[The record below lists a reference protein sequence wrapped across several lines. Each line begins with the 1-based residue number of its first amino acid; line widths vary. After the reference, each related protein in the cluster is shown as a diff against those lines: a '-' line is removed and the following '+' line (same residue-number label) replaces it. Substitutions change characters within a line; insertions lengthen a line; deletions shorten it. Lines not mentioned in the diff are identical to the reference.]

1 MKRRIFGPRL
11 AGIVGALIAL
21 ALVFYEPALI
31 DSARDRLFDQFQ
43 RLSPRAY
50 DSAPVRV
57 VEIDDAA
64 LERYGQWPW
73 PRHRLASIIERLN
86 EAGAAAVVLDV
97 ILAEPDRTSPAN
109 VTANW
114 LDTPVLA
121 SVVSKLSASDLSA
134 VDHDSR
140 LAAVLAAAPSVL
152 HLTARAG
159 SSGGACPAPLD
170 GAQIQGMSAAE
181 LARIAPSFRSVV
193 PSLPQFRAAASG
205 EGFARTGLSNDAV
218 IRSAPLIALACEGKE
233 IYPGL
238 ALEALRV
245 AAPKLDPDL
254 APKAFK
260 AAAARSRPCRA
271 HVKGVAGQ
279 SVSEIS
285 LCGLHIPTTE
295 DGEIWVHYA
304 APTSMAQ
311 RRLSVVDILEG
322 DADTVARAVGG
333 RIVMIG
339 ASAEGLRDV
348 MVTPLGDER
357 PGVHIHAEIIEQVL
371 SGKTLYRAWDLMRPV
386 ELTLAGLAV
395 LLLLLFLPR
404 LTAATGFMV
413 WLAFSAALFGGA
425 YAAFAG
431 SRLLID
437 PVAPGLVLTLS
448 FLGAFVVL
456 FQQEQIARRFIRGA
470 FGKFLSPL
478 ILERLERDPGLLKL
492 EGETREITAFF
503 SDIRGF
509 TTISQKLS
517 ATQVTS
523 LLNQYFTEMTKIV
536 TDHNGLVDKYMGD
549 GLAAMW
555 NAPVDVA
562 DHPAQAARASLA
574 MLGAVDKLN
583 AEWRKDPKQ
592 GLPEIRIGI
601 GLHTDEAQVGNFGS
615 EDHLEYSM
623 LGDMVNLTSRIEA
636 LNKEYAAPV
645 IISAVMR
652 ARIPDFAA
660 VPLGRFV
667 AAGRSEATEIFALAG
682 DEDLARR
689 PAFQTFAETFAAAVA
704 ALEAGDGDAARRYFG
719 ALKRGESFG
728 LGDTID
734 ILMAKAGHPLR

>member
-1 MKRRIFGPRL
+1 MKRGIFGPRL
-11 AGIVGALIAL
+11 AGIVGAAL
-21 ALVFYEPALI
+21 ALAVIFYEPALI
-31 DSARDRLFDQFQ
+31 DSARDRLFDQYQ

-50 DSAPVRV
+50 ETAPVRV

-73 PRHRLASIIERLN
+73 PRHRFASIVERLD
-86 EAGAAAVVLDV
+86 EAGAAAIVLDI

-109 VTANW
+109 VPANW
-114 LDTPVLA
+114 LEAPVLA
-121 SVVSKLSASDLSA
+121 PVVAELSTSDLTG
-134 VDHDSR
+134 VDHDAR
-140 LAAVLAAAPSVL
+140 LAAALAGAPSVL

-159 SSGGACPAPLD
+159 KAGDACPAPLD
-170 GAQIQGMSAAE
+170 SARIGGMSAAE

-193 PSLPQFRAAASG
+193 PSLPQFRAAAKG

-218 IRSAPLIALACEGKE
+218 VRSAPLIALACEGRE

-245 AAPKLDPDL
+245 AAPKLDPNL
-254 APKAFK
+254 RPRAFQT
-260 AAAARSRPCRA
+260 SSPNRPCRT

-295 DGEIWVHYA
+295 DGEVWVYYA
-304 APTSMAQ
+304 APEAMAQ
-311 RRLSVVDILEG
+311 RRISVVDILEG
-322 DADTVARAVGG
+322 DSAAIKDAVRG

-357 PGVHIHAEIIEQVL
+357 PGVHIHAEIIEQIL
-371 SGKTLYRAWDLMRPV
+371 SGRTLFRAWDLMRPI
-386 ELTLAGLAV
+386 ELALAGFVV

-404 LTAATGFMV
+404 LTAATGFAV
-413 WLAFSAALFGGA
+413 WLLLIAALFGGA
-425 YAAFAG
+425 YAAFTT
-431 SRLLID
+431 SQLLID

-448 FLGAFVVL
+448 FLSAFVVL
-456 FQQEQIARRFIRGA
+456 FQQEQLARRFIRGA

-478 ILERLERDPGLLKL
+478 ILERLERDPELLKL

-509 TTISQKLS
+509 TTISQRLS
-517 ATQVTS
+517 AVQVTS
-523 LLNQYFTEMTKIV
+523 LLNQYFTEMTRIV

-555 NAPVDVA
+555 NAPVDVKN
-562 DHPAQAARASLA
+562 HPAQAARAALS
-574 MLGAVDKLN
+574 MLKAVDKLN
-583 AEWRKDPKQ
+583 AVWRADDKM

-623 LGDMVNLTSRIEA
+623 LGDMVNLTARIEA
-636 LNKEYAAPV
+636 LNKEYAAPI
-645 IISAVMR
+645 IISAAMQS
-652 ARIPDFAA
+652 RIPDFAA

-667 AAGRSEATEIFALAG
+667 ASGRSEATEIFALAG
-682 DEDLARR
+682 DEVLARR
-689 PAFQTFAETFAAAVA
+689 PAFHIFTETFAAGVA
-704 ALEAGDGDAARRYFG
+704 ALEAGDGDAARRYFS
-719 ALKRGESFG
+719 ALKRSETFG
-728 LGDTID
+728 LGRTID
-734 ILMAKAGHPLR
+734 VFLAKADQSVR